1 MVKAKKKKKAY
12 LEYFSPT
19 GGLLPTRPGVYL
31 AVGVWCDDEPREID
45 VYRHP
50 VKGLC
55 CFADDF
61 GGGGSDVNDKYD
73 CHTSVQFTGLEFIER
88 VSSLD

>member
-1 MVKAKKKKKAY
+1 MGKVKKKAD
-12 LEYFSPT
+12 LEYFAPSKSM
-19 GGLLPTRPGVYL
+19 LPTRPGVYL
-31 AVGVWCDDEPREID
+31 AKGVWSDYEPREID

-61 GGGGSDVNDKYD
+61 GGGGTGVDDRYD
-73 CHTSVQFTGLEFIER
+73 CHTSVTVILSPIHGA
-88 VSSLD
+88 